1 MYLVTLLLLAVS
13 VFYLGCALWIG
24 YRDLYPFRPDETTVS
39 TPPDEELPLFDQ
51 VNLGHAGAWSFLLHA
66 GIIAVLLLVIDIPP
80 GIGRFPARDRM
91 ATAKD
96 FYVFMA
102 SLPEEEKH
110 PPKASPSDNLRSPLQ
125 AAIPTLPVPT
135 ATRVAGLT
143 MTKPPVPPE
152 PAAVSVASAGD
163 STNGGPPT
171 EKVAEKRRA
180 PAPLVH
186 DAASREL
193 PTAPK
198 RVVELFAVRALR
210 PSPEH
215 LVPAAPLLSFVQDAE
230 PAPPRVQWGATS
242 QAPKVAPDPAPLPV
256 PDGPA
261 VATQL
266 LDEGSVVAEPVEE
279 ATALP
284 PRPKVSPLTPDEKS
298 LPERGP
304 SSHATLRQP
313 EEALFDHLME
323 ARPPSQAVP
332 ESPPVPTLGDPAVA
346 TQPFD
351 AGPALFPSPGTVLAR
366 APAPSSLV
374 ASVASYPPT
383 PEPKAVPEGNRSV
396 ELQAAKALPVSPIQE
411 ATPLPPIPE
420 LSPQAP
426 EVRPAPSPPSDPTL
440 GEHEDVLD
448 TRFVSAS
455 AAPEA
460 GPDPPSVPVPDGP
473 TAAAQPLDAG
483 PALFPSPG
491 TVVGVQPAT
500 LSSPVDRAVLPR
512 GPDPEPGEPVRVLA
526 SVSPSPERPAIGQGA
541 HSAELQAPPEAL
553 SASPIQKAEPQ
564 PSMPQVAPS
573 TGAVKPLPEPAPTG
587 AGPVGLPSPGTVI
600 AAGRNAPDR
609 IPPGSPAGRG
619 FGRLAV
625 RLDGPRSRVTDH
637 EIEAVSGKILGGVPV
652 QLALYVNGMERE
664 VVAAAGSF
672 EVSVSLRRGLNHLR
686 AVAKDWRGIETEDTI
701 AVKYVPPPV
710 PNGIAITSPRD
721 GYTLPPDA
729 PPVIVVE
736 GQVEDWD
743 VSTVWLVANDRR
755 IAVRAHDGRFRKAL
769 PLLDPVIHL
778 WAELPPNGKPP
789 QRSQGVTVHA
799 GSASPSHGLLL
810 VDWPQGVASDQVKVK
825 ATWRA
830 HPGRLDVPIRTV
842 PLRAFGAS
850 TRDSLPEI
858 FTLRMKPGVY
868 TFLLRARAVST
879 GDVRPIL
886 YLPEAGHLKARELR
900 MVSLNGTGEVVL
912 AKILFPQ
919 GVLWEQDEWFTGQ
932 SESADTVTKFRFPEG
947 ISWTERKADL

>member
-1 MYLVTLLLLAVS
+1 M
-13 VFYLGCALWIG
+13 
-24 YRDLYPFRPDETTVS
+24 
-39 TPPDEELPLFDQ
+39 
-51 VNLGHAGAWSFLLHA
+51 
-66 GIIAVLLLVIDIPP
+66 
-80 GIGRFPARDRM
+80 
-91 ATAKD
+91 
-96 FYVFMA
+96 
-102 SLPEEEKH
+102 
-110 PPKASPSDNLRSPLQ
+110 
-125 AAIPTLPVPT
+125 
-135 ATRVAGLT
+135 
-143 MTKPPVPPE
+143 
-152 PAAVSVASAGD
+152 
-163 STNGGPPT
+163 
-171 EKVAEKRRA
+171 
-180 PAPLVH
+180 
-186 DAASREL
+186 
-193 PTAPK
+193 
-198 RVVELFAVRALR
+198 
-210 PSPEH
+210 
-215 LVPAAPLLSFVQDAE
+215 
-230 PAPPRVQWGATS
+230 
-242 QAPKVAPDPAPLPV
+242 
-256 PDGPA
+256 
-261 VATQL
+261 
-266 LDEGSVVAEPVEE
+266 
-279 ATALP
+279 
-284 PRPKVSPLTPDEKS
+284 
-298 LPERGP
+298 
-304 SSHATLRQP
+304 
-313 EEALFDHLME
+313 
-323 ARPPSQAVP
+323 
-332 ESPPVPTLGDPAVA
+332 
-346 TQPFD
+346 
-351 AGPALFPSPGTVLAR
+351 
-366 APAPSSLV
+366 
-374 ASVASYPPT
+374 
-383 PEPKAVPEGNRSV
+383 
-396 ELQAAKALPVSPIQE
+396 
-411 ATPLPPIPE
+411 
-420 LSPQAP
+420 
-426 EVRPAPSPPSDPTL
+426 RPAPSPPSDPTL

-460 GPDPPSVPVPDGP
+460 GPDPPAVPVPDGP
-473 TAAAQPLDAG
+473 TAAAQPLDAGPILFPPPGTVVGVQPATPSSPVNSAAPSRRQRESPSLPIIAAARPSAPAPPARGREAHSVEPQTAGALSAVESTGEAAPLPPVPQASRPTPEMRPLPEPAPFVDPTLRGPEEPLVADSVAASPTPEVVADPAPLPGPDGTAVATQVLDEGPVRVAAVRLPTSEPPAGSLKTYASDTRTPDALPADAILQESEKAPSDHWVEPPPASQAAPESPPVPAPYGVAVAAQPVEAG

-500 LSSPVDRAVLPR
+500 PSSPDRAVLPR

-553 SASPIQKAEPQ
+553 SASPIQEAEPQ
-564 PSMPQVAPS
+564 PSMPQGAPPS
-573 TGAVKPLPEPAPTG
+573 VVVKPLPEPAPSTG
-587 AGPVGLPSPGTVI
+587 AGPVGLPSPGTVM
-600 AAGRNAPDR
+600 AASGAPDR

-710 PNGIAITSPRD
+710 PNGIAIISPED

-769 PLLDPVIHL
+769 PLLDPVIHV

-830 HPGRLDVPIRTV
+830 HPERLDVPIRTV

-879 GDVRPIL
+879 GNVRPIL

>member
-110 PPKASPSDNLRSPLQ
+110 PPKASHSDNLRSPLQ

-210 PSPEH
+210 PSPER

-313 EEALFDHLME
+313 EEAPFDHLME

-346 TQPFD
+346 AQPLD

-483 PALFPSPG
+483 P
-491 TVVGVQPAT
+491 
-500 LSSPVDRAVLPR
+500 
-512 GPDPEPGEPVRVLA
+512 
-526 SVSPSPERPAIGQGA
+526 
-541 HSAELQAPPEAL
+541 
-553 SASPIQKAEPQ
+553 
-564 PSMPQVAPS
+564 
-573 TGAVKPLPEPAPTG
+573 
-587 AGPVGLPSPGTVI
+587 VGLPSPGMVI

-769 PLLDPVIHL
+769 PLLDPVIHV

-879 GDVRPIL
+879 GDVRSIL